1 MNKLVLSAVL
11 LTALSL
17 GWINAA
23 TAQGGQSKAV
33 PVEFFACHWV
43 EGKGLNDLEK
53 VIADFQ
59 KYADANDSKYS
70 AWLLF
75 PQFHQPGIFDVG
87 WLGSWP
93 SGVDFGVSQEKWLTE
108 GRAIAAAF
116 AEVVDCGEH
125 IMALS
130 RPINAPEGTPEDG
143 ILLVAQCSLKEGKTL
158 QDAYAAHL
166 KSGTALKAK
175 GSLGVSWFYS
185 PALGTGKMDF
195 DYWHLV
201 GFYRYSDVGATMEMY
216 VNEGGMQKAQELIG
230 ATSSCDSWTVFD
242 AMSVR
247 VGT

>member
-1 MNKLVLSAVL
+1 MSKFVLSVIMM
-11 LTALSL
+11 TTLSL
-17 GWINAA
+17 GWVTAA

-33 PVEFFACHWV
+33 PVEFFACNWV
-43 EGKGLNDLEK
+43 DGKGPQDLEK
-53 VIADFQ
+53 VIADFR

-75 PQFHQPGIFDVG
+75 PQFHQAGVFDVG

-93 SGVDFGVSQEKWLTE
+93 SGVDFGVSQEKWLAE
-108 GRAIAAAF
+108 GRDVAAAF

-143 ILLVAQCSLKEGKTL
+143 VLLVAECSLNEGKSL

-166 KSGTALKAK
+166 KSGNVMKAK
-175 GSLGVSWFYS
+175 GSLSVSWFYF
-185 PALGTGKMDF
+185 PALGTGDMDF

-201 GFYRYSDVGATMEMY
+201 GFYRYSDMGATMEMY
-216 VNEGGMQKAQELIG
+216 VNEGGLQEAQEIIG
-230 ATSSCDSWTVFD
+230 TTSSCDPWTVFD
-242 AMSVR
+242 AQSVR
-247 VGT
+247 VGS